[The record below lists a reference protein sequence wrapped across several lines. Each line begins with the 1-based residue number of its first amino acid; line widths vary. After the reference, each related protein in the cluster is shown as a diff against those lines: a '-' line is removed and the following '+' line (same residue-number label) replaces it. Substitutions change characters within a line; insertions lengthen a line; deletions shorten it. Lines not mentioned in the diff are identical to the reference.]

1 MADDYEYE
9 LLKTP
14 DEPPPARS
22 GPGLVWIIVAVLF
35 VVALAAAAYVVFG
48 RRAPPPEQAAAQRGV
63 KVTSRDQPLGSAP
76 PADALPPLNES
87 DALVRELVSRISSH
101 PQLAAWLATDDVVR
115 RFAIVVDNVAQG
127 RTPAKQMTMNRPS
140 TAFRVVDGTN
150 GPVIDPRSYE
160 RYDTLAAAAAS
171 LDPEGVARTYGTLK
185 PRIEDAAR
193 ELGPAGFDRTLERAI
208 VLLLQTPVIQDPIR
222 VEPKGIGYRFADP
235 EIEKLTAAQ
244 KQLLRMGP
252 RNLRQ
257 VQSALRAIARELGI
271 PAERLPAPPADGG
284 AR

>member
-1 MADDYEYE
+1 MADASEYE
-9 LLKTP
+9 LLRTP
-14 DEPPPARS
+14 DDPPPARS

-63 KVTSRDQPLGSAP
+63 PVTSRDQPLGSAP

-87 DALVRELVSRISSH
+87 DALVRELVSRVSSH
-101 PQLAAWLATDDVVR
+101 PQLAAWLATADVVR
-115 RFAIVVDNVAQG
+115 RFTIVVDNVAQG
-127 RTPAKQMTMNRPS
+127 RTPAKQMPMIRPAA
-140 TAFRVVDGTN
+140 AFRVVDGAN
-150 GPVIDPRSYE
+150 GPVIDPRSYQ

-171 LDPEGVARTYGTLK
+171 LDPEGVAKTYGTVK

-193 ELGPAGFDRTLERAI
+193 ELGPAAFDRTLERAI
-208 VLLLQTPVIQDPIR
+208 VLLLQTPVVEDPIR

-235 EIEKLTAAQ
+235 ELEKLTAAQ

-252 RNLRQ
+252 RNVRQ
-257 VQSALRAIARELGI
+257 VQSSLRAIARELGI
-271 PAERLPAPPADGG
+271 PAERLPPPPADGG